1 MGGILGIMLASILH
15 NLPQNVRQAL
25 FHVARTRKG
34 GIDDVSELHLT
45 IGRRSSVKIGG
56 ERIFIGADVSS
67 SDMEATVYR
76 LCGGAVYAHRDT
88 ITDGY
93 ISLVGGIRVGVCG
106 QARYESGRLVGV
118 SDVSSLVFRVPT
130 ARSSLAESL
139 YSAWQGVRCGMLIY
153 SPPGVGKTTALRTL
167 VGMIGERC
175 TDERVAVVDER
186 CEFSVDECRNI
197 GVMLLR
203 GYKRADGME
212 IALRTMSPTVIAV
225 DEIGARSESDAMT
238 QSLNSG
244 VRLIA
249 TAHASTRS
257 ELERRGGF
265 APFIKACA
273 FDVYFGI
280 FHTDK
285 GYSCK
290 IEELVC

>member
-1 MGGILGIMLASILH
+1 
-15 NLPQNVRQAL
+15 
-25 FHVARTRKG
+25 
-34 GIDDVSELHLT
+34 
-45 IGRRSSVKIGG
+45 
-56 ERIFIGADVSS
+56 
-67 SDMEATVYR
+67 
-76 LCGGAVYAHRDT
+76 
-88 ITDGY
+88 
-93 ISLVGGIRVGVCG
+93 
-106 QARYESGRLVGV
+106 
-118 SDVSSLVFRVPT
+118 
-130 ARSSLAESL
+130 SLAESL
-139 YSAWQGVRCGMLIY
+139 YSAWQGVKSGMLIY

-167 VGMIGERC
+167 VSLIGERSPE
-175 TDERVAVVDER
+175 DRIAVVDER

-212 IALRTMSPTVIAV
+212 IALRTMSPSVIAV
-225 DEIGARSESDAMT
+225 DEIGARGESDAMT

-244 VRLIA
+244 IKLIA